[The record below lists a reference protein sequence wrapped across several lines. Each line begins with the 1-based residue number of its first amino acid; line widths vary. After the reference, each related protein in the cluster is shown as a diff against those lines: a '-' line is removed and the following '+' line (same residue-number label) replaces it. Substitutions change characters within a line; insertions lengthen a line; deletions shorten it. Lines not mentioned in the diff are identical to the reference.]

1 MARRGLPAPPE
12 VGPMVV
18 QAVPVTLSTVVVA
31 VDVGKTEFAFSVTDA
46 TRTLLLKP
54 RTGCPMTGPSLAQV
68 VADIARLLPIDAV
81 VKVGIEAAG
90 HYHRPLLMT
99 GAWPGTWEVLELNP
113 GHVTEQ
119 RRVLGKRTIKT
130 DVIDLQAMT
139 ELLLAGRGQPVRDRS
154 LVFGELTAWSA
165 HRVGRVALRTATKN
179 QLLGHLD
186 RTFPGLTLALPN
198 VLATKVGRLVAT
210 EFPDPARLAA
220 LGSSRFI
227 RFGATRGLQIRRP
240 VADRLVQAARDAL
253 PTTDAAVARAV
264 LAADLALLDDLDAQV
279 DQATEQLARLLPRS
293 PFAPLLTVPGWG
305 AVRAGNYG
313 GALGDPAR
321 FDNHRQ
327 IYRTAGLN
335 PIQYESA
342 GRRRDSVISREG
354 SVELRRALIDLG
366 VGLWLSEPAAKVYGA
381 QLRDRG
387 KKGLVIA
394 CAMANRANRIAFA
407 LVRDQST
414 YDPSRWIREG

>member
-1 MARRGLPAPPE
+1 
-12 VGPMVV
+12 MVV
-18 QAVPVTLSTVVVA
+18 QAALVTSSTVVVA

-46 TRTLLLKP
+46 IRTSLLRP

-68 VADIARLLPIDAV
+68 VADIIHVLPADAV

-90 HYHRPLLMT
+90 HYHRPLLMA
-99 GAWPGTWEVLELNP
+99 GAWPTGWELLELNP

-154 LVFGELTAWSA
+154 LVLGELTAWSA
-165 HRVGRVALRTATKN
+165 HRTSRVVLRTATKN

-186 RTFPGLTLALPN
+186 RTFPGLTLALTD
-198 VLATKVGRLVAT
+198 VLATKVGRLVAA

-240 VADRLVQAARDAL
+240 MADRLVQAAGAAL
-253 PTTDAAVARAV
+253 PTADAAVARAV
-264 LAADLALLDDLDAQV
+264 LAADLALLADLDAQV
-279 DQATEQLARLLPRS
+279 DQATDQLARLVPAS
-293 PFAPLLTVPGWG
+293 PFAPLLTVPGWA

-342 GRRRDSVISREG
+342 GKRRDSVISREG

-366 VGLWLSEPAAKVYGA
+366 VGLWLSDPAAKAYGA
-381 QLRDRG
+381 QLRARG

-394 CAMANRANRIAFA
+394 CAMAHRANRIAFA
-407 LVRDQST
+407 LVRDQAD
-414 YDPSRWIREG
+414 YDPSRWTQEQ

>member
-1 MARRGLPAPPE
+1 
-12 VGPMVV
+12 MVV
-18 QAVPVTLSTVVVA
+18 QAALVTSSTVVVA
-31 VDVGKTEFAFSVTDA
+31 IDVGKTEFAFSVTDS

-68 VADIARLLPIDAV
+68 VADIERVLPGGAV

-90 HYHRPLLMT
+90 HYHRPLLMA
-99 GAWPGTWEVLELNP
+99 GSWPRAWEVLELNP

-139 ELLLAGRGQPVRDRS
+139 ELLLAGRGQPVRDRC
-154 LVFGELTAWSA
+154 LVLGELTAWSA
-165 HRVGRVALRTATKN
+165 HRTGRVMLRTAMKN
-179 QLLGHLD
+179 QLLGQLD

-198 VLATKVGRLVAT
+198 VLATKVGRLVAA
-210 EFPDPARLAA
+210 EFADPTRLAA
-220 LGSSRFI
+220 LGSNRFI
-227 RFGATRGLQIRRP
+227 RFGATRGLQIRQP

-253 PTTDAAVARAV
+253 PTADAAVARAV
-264 LAADLALLDDLDAQV
+264 LAADLTLLADLDAQV
-279 DQATEQLARLLPRS
+279 EQATEQLVRLLPLS
-293 PFAPLLTVPGWG
+293 PFATLLTVPGWG
-305 AVRAGNYG
+305 PVRAGNYG

-321 FDNHRQ
+321 FDNPRQ
-327 IYRTAGLN
+327 VYRSAGLN

-342 GRRRDSVISREG
+342 GKRRDSMISREG

-366 VGLWLSEPAAKVYGA
+366 VGLWLNDPAAKRYGT

-394 CAMANRANRIAFA
+394 CAMAHRANRIAFA
-407 LVRDQST
+407 LVRDQT
-414 YDPSRWIREG
+414 GYDPNMWAQED

>member
-1 MARRGLPAPPE
+1 
-12 VGPMVV
+12 MVV
-18 QAVPVTLSTVVVA
+18 QAARVTSSTVVVA

-46 TRTLLLKP
+46 TRMSLLKP

-68 VADIARLLPIDAV
+68 VAEIGQVLPADAV

-90 HYHRPLLMT
+90 HYHRPLLMA
-99 GAWPGTWEVLELNP
+99 GAWPPAWEVLELNP

-154 LVFGELTAWSA
+154 LVLGELTAWSA
-165 HRVGRVALRTATKN
+165 HRTGRVALRTATKN
-179 QLLGHLD
+179 QLLGQLD
-186 RTFPGLTLALPN
+186 RTFPGLTLALPD
-198 VLATKVGRLVAT
+198 VLATKVGRLVAA

-220 LGSSRFI
+220 LGSTRFI
-227 RFGATRGLQIRRP
+227 RFGATRGLRIRQP

-253 PTTDAAVARAV
+253 PTADAAVARAV
-264 LAADLALLDDLDAQV
+264 LAADLALLVDLDCQI
-279 DQATEQLARLLPRS
+279 DQATDQLARLLPQS
-293 PFAPLLTVPGWG
+293 PFTPLLSVPGWG
-305 AVRAGNYG
+305 PVRAGNYG

-342 GRRRDSVISREG
+342 GKRRDSVISREG

-366 VGLWLSEPAAKVYGA
+366 VGLWLSDPAAKNYGT
-381 QLRDRG
+381 QLRARG

-394 CAMANRANRIAFA
+394 CAMAHRANRIAFA
-407 LVRDQST
+407 LVRDQT
-414 YDPSRWIREG
+414 GYDAHRWTRED

>member
-1 MARRGLPAPPE
+1 
-12 VGPMVV
+12 VVV
-18 QAVPVTLSTVVVA
+18 QAARVTSSTVVVA
-31 VDVGKTEFAFSVTDA
+31 VDVGKTEFAFSVTDVA
-46 TRTLLLKP
+46 RSSLLRP

-68 VADIARLLPIDAV
+68 VAEIGQVLPADAV

-90 HYHRPLLMT
+90 HYHRPLLMAGSWPT
-99 GAWPGTWEVLELNP
+99 GWEVLELNP

-154 LVFGELTAWSA
+154 LVLGELTAWSA
-165 HRVGRVALRTATKN
+165 HRTGRVVLRTATKN
-179 QLLGHLD
+179 QLLGQLD
-186 RTFPGLTLALPN
+186 RTFPGLTLALPD
-198 VLATKVGRLVAT
+198 VLGTKVGRLVVA
-210 EFPDPARLAA
+210 EFADPARLAV
-220 LGSSRFI
+220 LGSTRFV
-227 RFGATRGLQIRRP
+227 RFGATRGLQIRKP

-253 PTTDAAVARAV
+253 PTADAAVARAV
-264 LAADLALLDDLDAQV
+264 LAADLALLVDLDAQV
-279 DQATEQLARLLPRS
+279 DQATEQLARLLPAS

-305 AVRAGNYG
+305 PVRAGNYG

-321 FDNHRQ
+321 FDNPRQ
-327 IYRTAGLN
+327 VYRTAGLN

-342 GRRRDSVISREG
+342 GKRRDSVISREG

-366 VGLWLSEPAAKVYGA
+366 VGLWLTDPAAKVYGA
-381 QLRDRG
+381 QLRARG

-407 LVRDQST
+407 LVRDQAG
-414 YDPSRWIREG
+414 YDPSRWTMEA